1 MPLTFDTPLPIDAV
15 LDELGRTLAANNA
28 AVLVAPPGAGK
39 TTRVPLAL
47 LDAPWLKHK
56 KIIVLEPRRIAA
68 RASAERMARTLGER
82 AGETVGYRVRFGSK
96 ISRATRI
103 EVVTEGIFSR
113 QILDDPELNGV
124 AAVLFDEFHERSLD
138 ADLGLALARDAQTGL
153 REDLRILVMSAT
165 LDGARVGKLLGDA
178 PVVASE
184 GRAFPVET
192 RYLGRKA
199 DAPIE
204 RQMADA
210 IATALRADSGS
221 VLAFLPGAAEIRRT
235 QNFLGERVHDASVEI
250 VPLFGALE
258 AAVQDRAIA
267 PAPKG
272 QRKVVL
278 ATSIAETSLT
288 IEGVR
293 IVVDSGLARVPR
305 YEPDIGLTRLETV
318 RASRAAVDQRRGRA
332 GRTEPGVCYRLWDEP
347 QTASLTAYTQPE
359 ILSADLSSLVL
370 DLAQWGV
377 RDLATLAFLDPPPA
391 PALKEAGSLLLELGA
406 LDGDGRITAEGK
418 SLRAL
423 ALPPRLARMIV
434 DSHRLGAGEEAAEI
448 AAVLTERGLGGDSVD
463 LDHRL
468 DQFRRDRSLRAS
480 SARSLAQ
487 RWAQQV
493 AATEGTNE
501 SALSSPSPLA
511 GSEASE
517 ARSRG
522 RGEGATRAVF
532 PAATPSP
539 NLESELRSPRTPQ
552 GGGEPYRS
560 RSPNDEISTGVMLA
574 LAFPDRVARNR
585 GNGSFV
591 LANGRGAAVEQASSL
606 ARAPYI
612 AVAELTGTA
621 AQGRI
626 LLAAPIAQGDIESHF
641 ADQIESTEE
650 ISFDRGAMALR
661 ARRKRTLHAITLSE
675 APMALSP
682 SAETARIFAAG
693 LVAAGFD
700 KLPWSKSLKQWRD
713 RVMFLR
719 KAEGEGWPDLSDAEL
734 AAQAENWLVPA
745 LYDKTSLK
753 DFSPGDF
760 SDALMTM
767 LPWELRAR
775 LEREAPT
782 HFEAPTGTM
791 LAIDYEAEQGP
802 TIAVRLQEL
811 FGLNTHP
818 AIAKGKVP
826 LVLELLSPAQRP
838 VQVTRD
844 LPGFWRGSYA
854 AVRSDLRG
862 RYPRHPWPEDPA
874 TALPTRRVKPR
885 GT

>member
-1 MPLTFDTPLPIDAV
+1 LPRSFDTPLPIDAV
-15 LDELGRTLAANNA
+15 LDDLSRTLEAHTA

-47 LDAPWLKHK
+47 LDAPWAKCK

-68 RASAERMARTLGER
+68 RASADRMAKSLGER
-82 AGETVGYRVRFGSK
+82 TGETVGYRVRFGSK

-103 EVVTEGIFSR
+103 EVVTEGIFTR
-113 QILDDPELNGV
+113 QILDDPELSGI

-138 ADLGLALARDAQTGL
+138 ADMGLALARDAQTGL

-165 LDGARVGKLLGDA
+165 LDGARVARLLGEA
-178 PVVASE
+178 PVVESE
-184 GRAFPVET
+184 GRAYPVET

-199 DAPIE
+199 DAPVE

-210 IATALRADSGS
+210 IASALRAESGS

-235 QNFLGERVHDASVEI
+235 ENFLGERVQDASIEI
-250 VPLFGALE
+250 VPLFGALD

-272 QRKVVL
+272 TRKVVL

-347 QTASLTAYTQPE
+347 QTASLALYTQPE

-377 RDLATLAFLDPPPA
+377 AEPTALSFLDPPPQ
-391 PALKEAGSLLLELGA
+391 PAWKEAKSLLAELNA

-434 DSHRLGAGEEAAEI
+434 DSHRAGSGEAAAEI
-448 AAVLTERGLGGDSVD
+448 AAIITERGLGGDSVD
-463 LDHRL
+463 LEHRR
-468 DQFRRDRSLRAS
+468 DQFRRDRSPRAA
-480 SARSLAQ
+480 SARDLAR
-487 RWAQQV
+487 RWASQV
-493 AATEGTNE
+493 AASET
-501 SALSSPSPLA
+501 A
-511 GSEASE
+511 GQQED
-517 ARSRG
+517 
-522 RGEGATRAVF
+522 
-532 PAATPSP
+532 
-539 NLESELRSPRTPQ
+539 L
-552 GGGEPYRS
+552 
-560 RSPNDEISTGVMLA
+560 STGLMLA
-574 LAFPDRVARNR
+574 YAFPDRVARNR

-591 LANGRGAAVEQASSL
+591 LANGRGASVEQTSSL

-612 AVAELTGTA
+612 AIGEMTGTA
-621 AQGRI
+621 ASGRI
-626 LLAAPIAQGDIESHF
+626 LLAAQITQDDIERHF
-641 ADQIESTEE
+641 AEHIESADE

-661 ARRKRTLHAITLSE
+661 ARRKRVLHAITLAE
-675 APMALSP
+675 ATLAVSP
-682 SAETARIFAAG
+682 SEDTARIFADGLIAAG
-693 LVAAGFD
+693 LD
-700 KLPWSKSLKQWRD
+700 RLPWSKAAKQWRD

-719 KAEGEGWPDLSDAEL
+719 KAEGDSWLDLSDNGLIARRDD
-734 AAQAENWLVPA
+734 WLVPA
-745 LYDKTSLK
+745 LYDKIALK
-753 DFSPGDF
+753 DISAGDL
-760 SDALMTM
+760 SDALMAL
-767 LPWELRAR
+767 LPWEMRAR
-775 LEREAPT
+775 LDREAPT
-782 HFEAPTGTM
+782 HFEAPTGSM

-818 AIAKGKVP
+818 SIAAGKVP

-844 LPGFWRGSYA
+844 LPGFWRGSYS

-862 RYPRHPWPEDPA
+862 RYPRHPWPDDPA
-874 TALPTRRVKPR
+874 SALPTRRAKPR

>member
-1 MPLTFDTPLPIDAV
+1 MPRSFDTPLPIDAV
-15 LDELGRTLAANNA
+15 LDELARVLTDHNA

-47 LDAPWLKHK
+47 LDAPWLAGK
-56 KIIVLEPRRIAA
+56 KIIMLEPRRIAA
-68 RASAERMARTLGER
+68 RASAERMAKTLGER

-96 ISRATRI
+96 ISLKTRI

-124 AAVLFDEFHERSLD
+124 AAILFDEFHERSLD

-192 RYLGRKA
+192 RYLGRKS
-199 DAPIE
+199 DAPLE

-210 IATALRADSGS
+210 IAAALRADPGS

-235 QNFLGERVHDASVEI
+235 QNFLGERVHDASIEI
-250 VPLFGALE
+250 VPLFGALD
-258 AAVQDRAIA
+258 AAVQDRAIQ
-267 PAPKG
+267 PAPRG

-293 IVVDSGLARVPR
+293 IVVDSGMARVPR
-305 YEPDIGLTRLETV
+305 YEPDIGLTRLETI

-347 QTASLTAYTQPE
+347 QTASLAAYTQPE

-377 RDLATLAFLDPPPA
+377 RDPATLAFLDAPPA
-391 PALKEAGSLLLELGA
+391 PALKEAHSLLSELGA

-434 DSHRLGAGEEAAEI
+434 DSHRAGAGAEAAEI

-463 LDHRL
+463 LDVRL
-468 DQFRRDRSLRAS
+468 DQFRRDRGQRAA

-487 RWAQQV
+487 RWASQV
-493 AATEGTNE
+493 AA
-501 SALSSPSPLA
+501 
-511 GSEASE
+511 E
-517 ARSRG
+517 ARTSS
-522 RGEGATRAVF
+522 A
-532 PAATPSP
+532 
-539 NLESELRSPRTPQ
+539 Q
-552 GGGEPYRS
+552 GGGELT
-560 RSPNDEISTGVMLA
+560 TGVMLA
-574 LAFPDRVARNR
+574 FAFPDRVARNR

-591 LANGRGAAVEQASSL
+591 LANGRGAAVEQTTAL

-626 LLAAPIAQGDIESHF
+626 LLAAPIAQEEIELRF
-641 ADQIESTEE
+641 ADQIENVEE

-661 ARRKRTLHAITLSE
+661 ARRKRSLHAITLSE

-682 SAETARIFAAG
+682 SAETATIFAAG
-693 LVAAGFD
+693 LVAAGLD
-700 KLPWSKSLKQWRD
+700 KLPWSKPLKQWRD

-719 KAEGEGWPDLSDAEL
+719 KAEGDSWPDLSDDAL
-734 AAQAENWLVPA
+734 AATSQSWLVPA

-753 DFSPGDF
+753 ELSSGDL
-760 SDALMTM
+760 SDALMAL
-767 LPWELRAR
+767 LPWDLRAR

-818 AIAKGKVP
+818 SIAKGAVP

-874 TALPTRRVKPR
+874 NAMPTRRVKPR